1 MYGWDYEEDF
11 FVPEEVKAH
20 FNELKQKGIEKENDW
35 NEQFNLYREA
45 NPTLADELE
54 KAITG
59 EVLIEAK
66 DILSFDTEK
75 QFLLVLQVGKLLI
88 IM

>member
-1 MYGWDYEEDF
+1 MKKKNG
-11 FVPEEVKAH
+11 
-20 FNELKQKGIEKENDW
+20 W
-35 NEQFNLYREA
+35 NEQFNLYRES

-66 DILSFDTEK
+66 DILSFDTENDFTRVASGEAINHYANR
-75 QFLLVLQVGKLLI
+75 FLLFSVEVRSFSFYDDRYKR
-88 IM
+88 

>member
-1 MYGWDYEEDF
+1 MYGWGYEEDF

-35 NEQFNLYREA
+35 NEQFNSYRES
-45 NPTLADELE
+45 NPALADELE

-59 EVLIEAK
+59 DVLIEAK
-66 DILSFDTEK
+66 DILSFDIEK
-75 QFLLVLQVGKLLI
+75 RFPLVLQVGKLLI